1 MDLGTYNPNRYGLNV
16 DAIDLVAKLFV
27 NQTNIYSTLRTN
39 QLTSFASLV
48 DVVGQPK
55 TSVPPGYYPSNSSQ
69 IGTATYGSI
78 YFPAKSWVNYTMIFQ
93 FSYTPDPVGLLK
105 DPTILELA
113 DSCGVTT
120 RRGLNIAILKPLGYA
135 PTVSGNIYINCPFSQ
150 DQIHAV
156 IEKVQSGMSA
166 FQASRL
172 CLVDQLSMEVELNY
186 SEQKTDKMCLI

>member
-120 RRGLNIAILKPLGYA
+120 RYKPVGRAMRVHYDAASTIAILKPLGYA

-166 FQASRL
+166 FQAIQNVFGGSTI
-172 CLVDQLSMEVELNY
+172 NG
-186 SEQKTDKMCLI
+186 K